1 MKLRKSRPLPSPTL
15 RERPPST
22 VVVDKGSSARG
33 TSVNARSWSSAS
45 SLSMKSMTLQYAE
58 QPAAYQ
64 LSNRKAVEHNSGLT
78 RQLTPLST
86 EDQWSQ
92 GTRIAPSTR
101 SEMYWAG
108 RALVAEMQVSER
120 NRAQVSINT
129 CVCVYLLVNVI
140 QSQLEHAQRNHEER
154 VSRLE
159 RFVVSIFDT
168 HQLLRVDVSL

>member
-22 VVVDKGSSARG
+22 VVVDKGSPARG

-45 SLSMKSMTLQYAE
+45 SLSTKSMTLQYAE

-129 CVCVYLLVNVI
+129 CVCIYLLVNVI

-159 RFVVSIFDT
+159 RFVVSIFDAY
-168 HQLLRVDVSL
+168 RY